1 MGWELIKLQNQS
13 LRKGGVCDYL
23 LMTTTL
29 SHNEAEVREY
39 MPEKVQQSAFSA
51 SKRWFILTH
60 SKHFTTPTP
69 SCDTPHPTPTPTPAG
84 LQSISHFL
92 CQDSELFH
100 SESSQT
106 VIQNRRT
113 FSVQIYSQR
122 KPL

>member
-60 SKHFTTPTP
+60 SKHFTTPT
-69 SCDTPHPTPTPTPAG
+69 
-84 LQSISHFL
+84 L
-92 CQDSELFH
+92 
-100 SESSQT
+100 
-106 VIQNRRT
+106 T
-113 FSVQIYSQR
+113 FSV
-122 KPL
+122 KTLNFFTLNLPKL